1 MSRRV
6 RRAVLGLAAA
16 ILTGVAVAAA
26 TVAPPTHKAAD
37 HPSPAMAL
45 TDLPAAPASV
55 DCPAD
60 QLLEGPDRFHV
71 SQDVNGY
78 LSGCF
83 RVQAMQPGGYTA
95 GLASW
100 LSKGGAAPS
109 QNRAVDLNVSPASG
123 EAGTVITITGYLQ
136 GGPSTETAANNESLN
151 HAMVC
156 VGCPGLVEFV
166 DVTWSS
172 AGYFAIQARI
182 PAVPWLG
189 TAGPVP
195 LKPGPLQVGIQ
206 CLGPP
211 EKYESGCGGR
221 VQGTATFTVSGPTP
235 AVCLSGKPCA
245 WLRLSPASAMPGA
258 LVRVSGWAPLTE
270 EIGTPVGYD
279 LQLRQ
284 GLGNDG
290 PSPLAKA
297 PGASVVL
304 LAPTSFTALA
314 GPDWASLGQ
323 IRSTNIQLSGDAPLA
338 TDPSNSQHLAFCA
351 AHGIRMTWNGG
362 RTWSSISLQS
372 AVRVVNGM
380 GFAPL
385 PMDGGLPSCASVT
398 IDPHHPASLFVRF
411 AVAKINEGI
420 PPIYEIGLISPD
432 SGTTWR
438 PVPIPSGLAAERFG
452 GYRYENAV
460 KAYFVATVPGFTT
473 PPGGLVVEQ
482 TTDGGRTW
490 VLSSP
495 SCPVTDPCVALA
507 GVWDNN
513 CAKFGAPELIEFSPD
528 NGKTW
533 SFPDWPRSLDACDSD
548 ELVADTAHRVLAVS
562 GREEFH
568 IRISRDGGKNWS
580 AVVLPSL
587 ASDSTWQMFND
598 LQLLPDGSLLALHD
612 TTWMLLQPAGTSWC
626 NVSGPLASAN
636 VWGRT
641 QIIGDHLWW
650 ISSDATPRNVAI
662 SAIHC

>member
-1 MSRRV
+1 MSRELRL
-6 RRAVLGLAAA
+6 AAIGLAAA
-16 ILTGVAVAAA
+16 LFTGVAVAAA
-26 TVAPPTHKAAD
+26 TVALRSHKAAD
-37 HPSPAMAL
+37 HPGQATAL
-45 TDLPAAPASV
+45 TALPAPPAAV

-60 QLLEGPDRFHV
+60 QLLEGPENFHV
-71 SQDVNGY
+71 NQDASGY

-83 RVQAMQPGGYTA
+83 RVRAMHPGGYTV

-100 LSKGGAAPS
+100 WSKNGAEPS
-109 QNRAVDLNVSPASG
+109 QNRAVDLKVSPASG

-136 GGPSTETAANNESLN
+136 GGPSAETAANNESLKS
-151 HAMVC
+151 AIVC
-156 VGCPGLVEFV
+156 VGCPGLQEFV
-166 DVTWSS
+166 DVAWSS
-172 AGYFAIQARI
+172 AGHFAIQAKI

-189 TAGPVP
+189 IVGPVP

-235 AVCLSGKPCA
+235 AACLSGKPCA
-245 WLRLSPASAMPGA
+245 WLRLSPASATPGS
-258 LVRVSGWAPLTE
+258 LVRVEGWAPLTE
-270 EIGTPVGYD
+270 EIGTPFGYD

-297 PGASVVL
+297 PGGSVII

-323 IRSTNIQLSGDAPLA
+323 THPTNIQLSGDAPFA
-338 TDPSNSQHLAFCA
+338 TDPSNSQHMAFCA

-362 RTWSSISLQS
+362 RTWSSISLQG
-372 AVRVVNGM
+372 AVRVANGM
-380 GFAPL
+380 GFNLFPL
-385 PMDGGLPSCASVT
+385 DGGLPSCAGVT

-411 AVAKINEGI
+411 VATKLNESF
-420 PPIYEIGLISPD
+420 PPSYDIGLVSPD

-438 PVPIPSGLAAERFG
+438 PVPVPSGQVAEGFG

-473 PPGGLVVEQ
+473 PPGRLMVEQ

-490 VLSSP
+490 VPSSP
-495 SCPVTDPCVALA
+495 SCPATGSCVALT
-507 GVWDNN
+507 GVWNNN
-513 CAKFGAPELIEFSPD
+513 CAKFAAPELIEFSPD

-533 SFPDWPRSLDACDSD
+533 SAPEWPRSLDACNSD
-548 ELVADTAHRVLAVS
+548 ELVADAAHRVLVVS

-568 IRISRDGGKNWS
+568 IKVSIDGGKNWS
-580 AVVLPSL
+580 GVVLPSL
-587 ASDSTWQMFND
+587 ASDSVWQMFND
-598 LQLLPDGSLLALHD
+598 LHLLPDGSLLALHD
-612 TTWMLLQPAGTSWC
+612 ITWSLLQPSWTSWC
-626 NVSGPLASAN
+626 SVTGQLASAN

-641 QIIGDHLWW
+641 QVIGDQLWW
-650 ISSDATPRNVAI
+650 ISSDGNPRSVAI